1 MNGDIHF
8 DGLIKSLKGSGKKL
22 ASYRAL
28 LFFLLLASVYGFIV
42 YRINALS
49 SIAPDDNAVPATTKT
64 AQPHI
69 DPDVVKK
76 ILDLQDN
83 SVNVQTLFD
92 QARQNPF
99 QE

>member
-1 MNGDIHF
+1 MNGELHF
-8 DGLIKSLKGSGKKL
+8 GGITKSLKDAGKKII
-22 ASYRAL
+22 SYRAL
-28 LFFLLLASVYGFIV
+28 LFFILLAAIYGFIV
-42 YRINALS
+42 YRINSLS
-49 SIAPDDNAVPATTKT
+49 GIAPDDNAVPATTKT
-64 AQPHI
+64 TQPHV